1 MNENSFIAKR
11 RNISRAQKAW
21 KFLRDVNSVS
31 LSDLSRIAVKDGSRE
46 YTYGLMFREWD
57 RYASVFS
64 ALGITGENHSR
75 VGILGSTCAE
85 VIFSFYALNMTGA
98 DVSVIPTYSSLTPK
112 KIIHTIGS
120 EHLTEFIIT
129 DDFARANLIN
139 ELLVRQKELRLR
151 HVIVLH
157 VPLTGVT
164 VHKMLGAAQEAK
176 YAHLKSVYGPI
187 CMDELLKAY
196 GNHPVFYASEES
208 ADTALI
214 LHTSGTT
221 GGAGKPV
228 PLSDQAVNEAAA
240 SFYEMKSLKL
250 PWDNLVTAVIVDLS
264 NAYGMIDQVHLP
276 FAMGAAVVV
285 TPGGVLNPWFYR
297 AIPKYGIT
305 FLFTI
310 SAMFERWMKMP
321 DQSRLDFSSL
331 QFVAL
336 GGTAVSA
343 ADHRRQNRRISSL
356 RLPR

>member
-21 KFLRDVNSVS
+21 KFLRDVNSVF

-164 VHKMLGAAQEAK
+164 VHKMLGTSQEAK

-343 ADHRRQNRRISSL
+343 AAHRRQNRRISSL

>member
-21 KFLRDVNSVS
+21 KFLRDVNSVF

-164 VHKMLGAAQEAK
+164 VHKMLGAA
-176 YAHLKSVYGPI
+176 
-187 CMDELLKAY
+187 
-196 GNHPVFYASEES
+196 
-208 ADTALI
+208 
-214 LHTSGTT
+214 
-221 GGAGKPV
+221 
-228 PLSDQAVNEAAA
+228 
-240 SFYEMKSLKL
+240 
-250 PWDNLVTAVIVDLS
+250 
-264 NAYGMIDQVHLP
+264 
-276 FAMGAAVVV
+276 
-285 TPGGVLNPWFYR
+285 
-297 AIPKYGIT
+297 
-305 FLFTI
+305 
-310 SAMFERWMKMP
+310 
-321 DQSRLDFSSL
+321 
-331 QFVAL
+331 
-336 GGTAVSA
+336 
-343 ADHRRQNRRISSL
+343 
-356 RLPR
+356 